1 MKLLFDQIRKEK
13 NMTQDELSALSGV
26 SKRMIQNYIYGKSDP
41 TLSKL
46 KQIAD
51 ALDVKVS
58 DLFIE

>member
-1 MKLLFDQIRKEK
+1 
-13 NMTQDELSALSGV
+13 MTQDELSALSGV